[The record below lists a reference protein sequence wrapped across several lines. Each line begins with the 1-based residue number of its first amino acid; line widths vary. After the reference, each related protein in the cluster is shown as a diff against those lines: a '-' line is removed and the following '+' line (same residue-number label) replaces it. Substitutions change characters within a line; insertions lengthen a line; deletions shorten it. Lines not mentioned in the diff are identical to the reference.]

1 MSEADK
7 NTQEQRPKN
16 SKWATASVYSA
27 LVGLALILLSEL
39 SYKPLLED
47 LGFDSYIVYELLL
60 GVGLVLIIFGFAA
73 GIIGLRCIKASNGN
87 LMGTGLAILG
97 IIISSIPIA
106 FSIYAAYIFYV
117 AVGKNI

>member
-1 MSEADK
+1 MGEAEK
-7 NTQEQRPKN
+7 NTQGQRPKV
-16 SKWATASVYSA
+16 SKWATASMYTA
-27 LVGLALILLSEL
+27 LVGLALTLLSEL

-60 GVGLVLIIFGFAA
+60 GVGFVLIIFGFTA
-73 GIIGLRCIKASNGN
+73 GIIGLRCIKASKGN

-106 FSIYAAYIFYV
+106 LSIYAAYIFYI
-117 AVGKNI
+117 AVEKNI